1 MLLRFISFREG
12 GQGMLYCMSDIHG
25 EYEKYRKMLETI
37 RFSDADT
44 LYILGDMIDRGPAP
58 VEVLQDVAAR
68 ANVYPILGNHEL
80 MAREALKHLL
90 VDVTEE
96 NAETH
101 LRAEDL
107 AALQEWLQNGG
118 ETTLRGFRK
127 LGKAARADLL
137 DFLCDLPL
145 YETVETGENAFVLVH
160 AGLGN
165 FQAGKPLPAYSAF
178 DLVWAETNLSKRY
191 FDDVSTFLIVGH
203 TPTMVLAGA
212 PKIYR
217 CQNNF
222 CIDCG
227 AVFGGRLSC
236 LRLDDFAEFYV
247 E

>member
-1 MLLRFISFREG
+1 
-12 GQGMLYCMSDIHG
+12 MLYCMSDIHG
-25 EYEKYRKMLETI
+25 EYEKYLQMLETI

-44 LYILGDMIDRGPAP
+44 LYILGDMVDRGPAP

-80 MAREALKHLL
+80 MAREALARLT

-101 LRAEDL
+101 LRAEDF

-118 ETTLRGFRK
+118 ETTLRGFRALEK
-127 LGKAARADLL
+127 DTRADLL

-145 YETVETGENAFVLVH
+145 YETAEAGENAFVLVH

-165 FQAGKPLPAYSAF
+165 FHPGKPLSAYSAF
-178 DLVWAETNLSKRY
+178 DLVWAGTNLSKRY
-191 FDDVSTFLIVGH
+191 FDDANTYLVVGH
-203 TPTMVLAGA
+203 TPTMCLAGA

-227 AVFGGRLSC
+227 AVFGGRLAC